1 MSHIQKSAVT
11 HIKRFCHIHGRVMP
25 HPSKSALLLLLL
37 CEQETLASECAQLAR
52 ECDKFGGVR
61 ACIRAW
67 VEYVCMCVCVWC
79 VCVFSVE
86 NIRGW
91 VVGWMVG
98 VGVGVC
104 VWVCGV
110 ENMGAYIAADAEVS
124 STRTYLYVCAHVFNV
139 THHVQERQEQLST
152 ISRLRKIIGL
162 FCKRAL

>member
-11 HIKRFCHIHGRVMP
+11 HIKQFCHIHGGVMS

-52 ECDKFGGVR
+52 ECDMFGGVR

-67 VEYVCMCVCVWC
+67 VGCVCMCVCVWW

-91 VVGWMVG
+91 VDGG
-98 VGVGVC
+98 CGCGCGCVC
-104 VWVCGV
+104 VGMWC
-110 ENMGAYIAADAEVS
+110 
-124 STRTYLYVCAHVFNV
+124 
-139 THHVQERQEQLST
+139 
-152 ISRLRKIIGL
+152 
-162 FCKRAL
+162 